1 MKLINAFFSGIGNFI
16 GSVFSAIV
24 NFIGSVFSA
33 IVNFFRGFSKS
44 YMPNFFGISNIIV
57 PVALLF
63 LVFMNGFGQFGIDSL
78 SPDAK
83 NMLLIKIAVLC
94 VIVFLII
101 QVAMPMLLKSIYNES
116 NWKASSQWRQALMY
130 HTALIVGS
138 LSLIASATGHGFD
151 FIHATLFLVLIL
163 LVTAIHISVKRGMID
178 TKNTAKA
185 QEITANLGRKKHQ
198 SPAVSMQI
206 LNFKD
211 GINNLSI
218 VPNQLIYADSNG
230 NYTTFLTQTMMGVEK
245 KTLTISAKEVSKE
258 LNGYTQFTQFNNNLI
273 VNELAIKAV
282 RGHAGG
288 FELELAKIAD
298 KISVGSR
305 FVKNLDSL

>member
-1 MKLINAFFSGIGNFI
+1 MKLINAFFSGITNFF
-16 GSVFSAIV
+16 GSIFSAI
-24 NFIGSVFSA
+24 G
-33 IVNFFRGFSKS
+33 NFFRGFSKS

-57 PVALLF
+57 PIALF
-63 LVFMNGFGQFGIDSL
+63 GLVFMNGFGQFGINTL

-83 NMLLIKIAVLC
+83 NMLLMKIAVLC

-101 QVAMPMLLKSIYNES
+101 QVAFLMLLKSVYNES
-116 NWKASSQWRQALMY
+116 NWKASSQWTQALAY

-138 LSLIASATGHGFD
+138 LSLIGSATGHGFD
-151 FIHATLFLVLIL
+151 FIHAVVFLGFIL
-163 LVTAIHISVKRGMID
+163 LVTAIHISIKRGMLEN
-178 TKNTAKA
+178 KNTAKA
-185 QEITANLGRKKHQ
+185 QEINSTLGTKKFQ

-211 GINNLSI
+211 GVNNLSI

-230 NYTTFLTQTMMGVEK
+230 NSTTFLTQTMMGVEK
-245 KTLTISAKEVSKE
+245 KTLNISAKEVTKE
-258 LNGYTQFTQFNNNLI
+258 LTGYSQFTQFNNSLI

-282 RGHAGG
+282 KGHAGG
-288 FELELAKIAD
+288 FELELAKIQE
-298 KISVGSR
+298 KIAVGSR